1 MWKNFLLR
9 LQAWI
14 LGFPAYVQKD
24 KVEEPGL
31 VAIYDGKG
39 KLVRFEH
46 PDEFGLVSSDY
57 ERAGVALPKRT
68 QQAALHYNHP
78 DGRHASLLVYDHE
91 IDLLFDAI
99 NENRRKRRIP

>member
-1 MWKNFLLR
+1 
-9 LQAWI
+9 
-14 LGFPAYVQKD
+14 
-24 KVEEPGL
+24 
-31 VAIYDGKG
+31 
-39 KLVRFEH
+39 
-46 PDEFGLVSSDY
+46 
-57 ERAGVALPKRT
+57 LPKRT